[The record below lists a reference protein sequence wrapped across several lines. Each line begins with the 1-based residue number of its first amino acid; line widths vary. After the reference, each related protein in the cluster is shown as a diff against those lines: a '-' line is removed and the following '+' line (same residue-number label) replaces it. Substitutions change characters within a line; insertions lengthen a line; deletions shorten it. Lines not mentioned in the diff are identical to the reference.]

1 MASRLELIHAPL
13 DGVSN
18 VVPIGQLRLSRIAGT
33 TASATGDLTPFSAL
47 YHDRAASHLS
57 GKYTLILRNVAL
69 IMGQARWPHRCKD
82 DGHSG
87 GQMGLIETARNVVC
101 QAHDALR
108 SYAVGGAPSR
118 A

>member
-18 VVPIGQLRLSRIAGT
+18 VVPIGHLRLSRIAGT

-47 YHDRAASHLS
+47 DHDRAASHLS
-57 GKYTLILRNVAL
+57 GKYTLILRDVAL
-69 IMGQARWPHRCKD
+69 IMGQALWPHRCKD

-87 GQMGLIETARNVVC
+87 VGPWGWTGG
-101 QAHDALR
+101 R
-108 SYAVGGAPSR
+108 SGFDR
-118 A
+118 AG